1 MVRSR
6 PRQFIPL
13 VARLRNLRPDVPDP
27 ARAISA
33 GEVLAEG
40 RVVTNPR
47 ALVRADASVTWRPP
61 RRLRGALKLRAALDA
76 FGAVVRERV
85 ALDVGSAAGGFT
97 LVLLEAG
104 AVHVYAVDVGYGQ
117 LVGSLRS
124 DPRVTNLERT
134 NVADLDDR
142 LVPAEVEVV
151 TMDLSYLPV
160 ALAAPQLEQVRIHP
174 CADLIALVKP
184 MYELGRRTAPHSRA
198 DLGEACRRA
207 ADGVEATGWSVDRVD
222 GVIPSPVPGARG
234 AHEFL
239 LHARRRPSP

>member
-40 RVVTNPR
+40 RV
-47 ALVRADASVTWRPP
+47 
-61 RRLRGALKLRAALDA
+61 
-76 FGAVVRERV
+76 
-85 ALDVGSAAGGFT
+85 
-97 LVLLEAG
+97 
-104 AVHVYAVDVGYGQ
+104 
-117 LVGSLRS
+117 
-124 DPRVTNLERT
+124 VTNLERT